1 MGAVPDSTV
10 TLISSPPTS
19 YDASESIQ
27 FNLQNLHSA
36 GVVIHATA
44 GSFTSP
50 GGSWSLLSG
59 CSDTS
64 VLRVEGSAPETI
76 DITWIAPT
84 SNAND
89 VEITVITATGYG
101 AGARRNVIVLS
112 GSSTESTTS
121 APIVTSAPTPTPTPV
136 SPSGNYAF
144 HHNISELPGTLI
156 EWTISGDEIE
166 LQLTAPTTGWVGF
179 GISESGGMIG
189 GDEFVA
195 SVDDTT
201 GAVTSG
207 DYHSTVQDGT
217 APILDD
223 CDDWVVISGTQTT
236 ESTVIVVRR
245 KLDTGDTQD
254 WPILNETM
262 STRVMLAYGNTDD
275 FGYHGNDQRATTK
288 IDFYNEDLSPA
299 IQIAAFDASSDVSS
313 FTMLNGNFAVPEQ
326 RTCLKMFFSHSYSL
340 TSSLTDFF
348 CSHRYTL
355 RNKVCKCPRESV
367 SRNCISTYS

>member
-1 MGAVPDSTV
+1 MMKTMK
-10 TLISSPPTS
+10 ISIMLTMMLS
-19 YDASESIQ
+19 YMCSMVIQ
-27 FNLQNLHSA
+27 A
-36 GVVIHATA
+36 
-44 GSFTSP
+44 
-50 GGSWSLLSG
+50 
-59 CSDTS
+59 
-64 VLRVEGSAPETI
+64 
-76 DITWIAPT
+76 
-84 SNAND
+84 
-89 VEITVITATGYG
+89 
-101 AGARRNVIVLS
+101 
-112 GSSTESTTS
+112 
-121 APIVTSAPTPTPTPV
+121 V

-223 CDDWVVISGTQTT
+223 CDDWVVVSGTQTT

-355 RNKVCKCPRESV
+355 RIKVCKCPRESV